1 MSDNAIKALAI
12 LLTGLLF
19 VAGLLL
25 FRPGYF
31 ADTSNLELFLG
42 AEVMLIAVANYRKAF
57 FPFLIVT
64 FLWAGSA
71 MPMHLEFLQA
81 RWAVLGIAGLAG
93 LAVYLHDRAHA
104 FRTIHLIALFCILSA
119 FVSASTS
126 AYPSEALLKAASLL
140 MLLVYVAGGARTA
153 VPVLSP
159 ERFFQKLVLA
169 CEVMTWISA
178 VCYFV
183 LRFAIFG
190 NPNSLGAIMAV
201 SVAPTLLWGFL
212 NAETP
217 QRKLLLNI
225 ELLLSWVLLLSSYSR
240 ASIGGAVAASLFIC
254 VSLRQNR
261 LMLKGV
267 AAGIVIAI
275 CVAIVLPP
283 DADNATSDS
292 GSLVSAFMYK
302 GKEGQGFLGSRVGPW
317 QQTWKV
323 IRAKPWFGS
332 GFGTSVIAGDMTKME
347 YAPHHIDTWVIREH
361 GNSYLAILEWT
372 GLLGVV
378 PFYFL
383 AALAAANVGRV
394 FVWVRRTSNAFS
406 PALPAAAII
415 LAGLVDAMFED
426 WLFAVGYYVCV
437 FFWSINFILADILPE
452 QAVVYS
458 PRSLA
463 RETYDG
469 AIPQVP

>member
-1 MSDNAIKALAI
+1 MSDNSIKALAI
-12 LLTGLLF
+12 LLTGVLV
-19 VAGLLL
+19 VAGLLF

-31 ADTSNLELFLG
+31 ANASYLELFLG

-57 FPFLIVT
+57 FPILMVT
-64 FLWAGSA
+64 FLWAGSS
-71 MPMHLEFLQA
+71 MPMHFGFLQA
-81 RWAVLGIAGLAG
+81 RWAVLAVGASAG

-104 FRTIHLIALFCILSA
+104 FGTIHLIALFCVLSA

-126 AYPSEALLKAASLL
+126 AYPSEASLKAVSLL
-140 MLLVYVAGGARTA
+140 ALLAYAAAGVRIA

-159 ERFFQKLVLA
+159 ERFFQKLLLA
-169 CEVMTWISA
+169 CEVLTWISA

-201 SVAPTLLWGFL
+201 GVTPTLLWGFL
-212 NAETP
+212 TAETP
-217 QRKLLLNI
+217 QRRLRLNI
-225 ELLLSWVLLLSSYSR
+225 ELVLSWGLLLSSYSR
-240 ASIGGAVAASLFIC
+240 ASIGGAAAAAFLIC

-261 LMLKGV
+261 LLLKGV
-267 AAGIVIAI
+267 AAGIVIAM

-283 DADNATSDS
+283 QADDATANS
-292 GSLVSAFMYK
+292 GSFVSAFVYK
-302 GKEGQGFLGSRVGPW
+302 GKKDQGFMGSRIGPW
-317 QQTWKV
+317 RETWNV
-323 IRAKPWFGS
+323 IRDKPWFGS
-332 GFGTSVIAGDMTKME
+332 GFGTSQIPQVMTKLD
-347 YAPHHIDTWVIREH
+347 YAAHHIDSWVIREH

-383 AALAAANVGRV
+383 AALAAANAGRV
-394 FVWVRRTSNAFS
+394 FLWVRRTSNAFS

-415 LAGLVDAMFED
+415 VAGLVDAMFED

-437 FFWSINFILADILPE
+437 FFWSISFILADILPE
-452 QAVVYS
+452 QAVVYA
-458 PRSLA
+458 PQSLA
-463 RETYDG
+463 RETYYP
-469 AIPQVP
+469 AIPQVH